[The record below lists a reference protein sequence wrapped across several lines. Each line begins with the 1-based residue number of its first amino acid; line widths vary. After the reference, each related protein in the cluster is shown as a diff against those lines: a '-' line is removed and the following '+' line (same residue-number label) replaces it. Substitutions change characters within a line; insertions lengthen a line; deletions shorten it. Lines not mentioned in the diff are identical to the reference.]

1 MSRVLGALSFILGM
15 KHIETVYDV
24 NVIKI
29 FYSTA
34 FFGSLFSAFHGLAA
48 KQYLN

>member
-24 NVIKI
+24 YVIKKN
-29 FYSTA
+29 FSTV
-34 FFGSLFSAFHGLAA
+34 FFGSLFSAFHGLVA
-48 KQYLN
+48 KQYFN